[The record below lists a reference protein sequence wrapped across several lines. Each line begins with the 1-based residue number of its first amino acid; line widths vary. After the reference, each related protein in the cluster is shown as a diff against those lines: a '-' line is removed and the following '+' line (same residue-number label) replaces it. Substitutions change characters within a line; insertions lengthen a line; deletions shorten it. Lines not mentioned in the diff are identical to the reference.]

1 MNNQVPKARH
11 ADQVGEKL
19 RWHYPMLGKHTKH
32 IRVILR
38 VTKSTLSDQSTS
50 DVQTGLNG
58 EMQATFHR
66 SLQAGVPRVSLE

>member
-1 MNNQVPKARH
+1 MNDQVPKARH

-19 RWHYPMLGKHTKH
+19 RWHDPILGKHTEH
-32 IRVILR
+32 IRVILGI
-38 VTKSTLSDQSTS
+38 TKSTLSDQPTS

-58 EMQATFHR
+58 EMRATFHR